1 MRTFLELVALVALVP
16 VLYVASAAIY
26 FPAIVWHRYEAPGS
40 SELMRI
46 RSAEAAARDEDLH
59 LRYRWV
65 PLDSI
70 SPHLTR
76 AVLAAEDT
84 RFYEHRGFDWEQ
96 IREAWEANRR
106 SGRALRGA
114 STITQQTVKNLY
126 LSPSRNVLR
135 KAREA
140 VLTAWMEAWLPKD
153 RILALYLNVVELGP
167 GIFGAETASRVYFG
181 RSASGLTREQAALLA
196 ATLPGPLL
204 RNPGAPS
211 AALHR
216 RQRMILARMSRWYEG
231 PSLAQEEATGE
242 VDLDDPATAERL
254 DSAPIDLEGFGE
266 VDPAPSGEVFEDP
279 GETGEPAERGAEPRE
294 AEPVPLPAPEEADP
308 VPSAPADTSAP

>member
-1 MRTFLELVALVALVP
+1 MRTFVKLLLLVALLP
-16 VLYVASAAIY
+16 VLYVASAVIY
-26 FPAIVWHRYEAPGS
+26 FPAIVWHKYQAPGTS
-40 SELMRI
+40 ALMRI
-46 RSAEAAARDEDLH
+46 RLAEAVAEDQDLD

-70 SPHLTR
+70 SPHLMR

-106 SGRALRGA
+106 SGRSLRGA

-167 GIFGAETASRVYFG
+167 GLFGAEAASRTYFG
-181 RSASGLTREQAALLA
+181 RSAAGLTREQAALLA

-204 RNPGAPS
+204 RNPGAPTG
-211 AALHR
+211 ALQR
-216 RQRMILARMSRWYEG
+216 RQRMILSRMSRWYEG
-231 PSLAQEEATGE
+231 PSLAEEEAAGE
-242 VDLDDPATAERL
+242 VDLDDPATAERF
-254 DSAPIDLEGFGE
+254 DSAPIDLDALEEGDSVATEPPEE
-266 VDPAPSGEVFEDP
+266 VPDVLEDTVEP
-279 GETGEPAERGAEPRE
+279 PPEPAAEPRE
-294 AEPVPLPAPEEADP
+294 AEPVPLPAP
-308 VPSAPADTSAP
+308 ADTGAIP